1 MPVVLKPHHVVVK
14 NLIFLWHPE
23 VITKDVLLHLNSLET
38 NTIVPLLFLV
48 KWLMNLSV
56 CGLLMVKESVL
67 GFKLISKDKFK
78 SLQSNGEIEL
88 TLEKELNQWK
98 LVTLM
103 EVKKNY
109 NSVIPLEKF
118 NLKLTPLSQLLSNLL
133 FQQFIVQ
140 LIMVVLSIFSVFLVL
155 NKKVNMKIIKS
166 IKSN

>member
-1 MPVVLKPHHVVVK
+1 M
-14 NLIFLWHPE
+14 NM
-23 VITKDVLLHLNSLET
+23 
-38 NTIVPLLFLV
+38 IVPLLFLV

-88 TLEKELNQWK
+88 TPEKELNQWK

-103 EVKKNY
+103 EVKKKY
-109 NSVIPLEKF
+109 NFVIPLEKY
-118 NLKLTPLSQLLSNLL
+118 NLKLTPLSLHLSNSH

-155 NKKVNMKIIKS
+155 NKKVNMKIVKS